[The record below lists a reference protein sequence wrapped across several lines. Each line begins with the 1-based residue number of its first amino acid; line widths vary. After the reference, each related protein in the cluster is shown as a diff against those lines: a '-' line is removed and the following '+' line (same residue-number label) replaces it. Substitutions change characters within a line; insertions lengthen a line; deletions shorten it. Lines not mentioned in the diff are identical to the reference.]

1 MKQTFQEF
9 DPSTIRFAGGKAVP
23 VSRVIAMYQREI
35 ATLAAMDGDFRSIVK
50 SVFPGRVASKL
61 ELANVTTVMMR
72 HRDARVRAAG
82 ARGLLQLA
90 DAGINIARYNV
101 ALQHL
106 SGEHRVPDFQK
117 AIHLLTAVADTKHA
131 DPYLTGLALK
141 GLGDCYVDARGVTAD
156 AAKGHRLY
164 EDAAEY
170 GVAGA
175 AFNVG
180 LYHDN
185 KDFNSHPGPVDYPKA
200 AAFYM
205 KAVDLGYVPAMTTL
219 GLLYVAGHVKEP
231 AADYGW
237 GLLSRAA
244 ALGDDVAVHAIAVMA
259 AAHVPPRRCGLSA
272 IAATRL

>member
-1 MKQTFQEF
+1 MKQIFQEF
-9 DPSTIRFAGGKAVP
+9 DLSTIRFAGGKTVP

-35 ATLAAMDGDFRSIVK
+35 ATLVAMDGDFRSNVK

-117 AIHLLTAVADTKHA
+117 AIHLLTALAETEHA
-131 DPYLTGLALK
+131 DPYLKGLALK
-141 GLGDCYVDARGVTAD
+141 GLGDCYVEARGVTAD
-156 AAKGHRLY
+156 AAKGQQLY
-164 EDAAEY
+164 EDAAEC
-170 GVAGA
+170 GVAEA

-180 LYHDN
+180 LYHDD

-205 KAVDLGYVPAMTTL
+205 KAVDLGYIPAMTNL

-259 AAHVPPRRCGLSA
+259 AAHVPARRSGLSA
-272 IAATRL
+272 IATTRL